1 MSYLLATVH
10 YFVYYI
16 NTIALYR
23 QEKSILLSNEKNNP
37 HFPKIINKTSLSTLA
52 IRLKMKKCVESLQKQ
67 KIGATFNLQN
77 SQLLTLSLPI
87 EEFFSGTRRKSACDK
102 CSRCRFSFSAAR
114 NAITIVSK
122 FVIFWFFFSY
132 FGFLPLLVDNEH
144 HCL

>member
-1 MSYLLATVH
+1 MSYLRATLH

-37 HFPKIINKTSLSTLA
+37 HFPKIINKTSLSTSA

-67 KIGATFNLQN
+67 KIGVTFNLQN
-77 SQLLTLSLPI
+77 SQLLTLSSPI

-122 FVIFWFFFSY
+122 YVIFGFS
-132 FGFLPLLVDNEH
+132 FRILVFSPF
-144 HCL
+144 